1 MLTFN
6 ISQSCICTIQ
16 YFTVKPALDFYDE
29 PSDMDRG
36 EEKYKQQSCACN
48 YMYLKPAQAKPPNP
62 TATVRL
68 ATTALGVVECAT
80 ASRNSV

>member
-1 MLTFN
+1 MPGNVATVLDKPMRMLAN
-6 ISQSCICTIQ
+6 WGAISKW
-16 YFTVKPALDFYDE
+16 FT
-29 PSDMDRG
+29 
-36 EEKYKQQSCACN
+36 
-48 YMYLKPAQAKPPNP
+48 LKPAQAKPPNP

>member
-1 MLTFN
+1 MMSYQVWREGRKS
-6 ISQSCICTIQ
+6 ISNNHVHVIIE
-16 YFTVKPALDFYDE
+16 L
-29 PSDMDRG
+29 
-36 EEKYKQQSCACN
+36 
-48 YMYLKPAQAKPPNP
+48 YLKPAQAKPPNP

>member
-1 MLTFN
+1 MMSHQIWTKRKKSIRNNHVRVIIEL
-6 ISQSCICTIQ
+6 
-16 YFTVKPALDFYDE
+16 
-29 PSDMDRG
+29 
-36 EEKYKQQSCACN
+36 
-48 YMYLKPAQAKPPNP
+48 YLKPAQAKPPNP

>member
-1 MLTFN
+1 MMNHHIWTGESKC
-6 ISQSCICTIQ
+6 ISNKHMHIIIE
-16 YFTVKPALDFYDE
+16 L
-29 PSDMDRG
+29 
-36 EEKYKQQSCACN
+36 
-48 YMYLKPAQAKPPNP
+48 YLKPAQAKPPNP